1 MSDLYVLGLRP
12 HLRYHFS
19 QTLFPTPLPF
29 FRLPH
34 SIFDSTELVAGR
46 ILETFYPTPFSCQ
59 QPVSS
64 IQLRACGLELCLF
77 RRILECFHRTLAFGY
92 TIQRAVKISG
102 SDKFLMG
109 NGHVAILFAV
119 GKLFL
124 LKL

>member
-12 HLRYHFS
+12 YLRYHFS

-34 SIFDSTELVAGR
+34 SNFR

-77 RRILECFHRTLAFGY
+77 RRILECFHRTLAFGD